1 MLHCFHCRSRALI
14 DVGLWQELVEGTDEL
29 GIPTEEDLHAIR
41 HAFCADA
48 AVYVLDRV
56 NKVPLKS

>member
-1 MLHCFHCRSRALI
+1 M

-48 AVYVLDRV
+48 AVYVLDQV